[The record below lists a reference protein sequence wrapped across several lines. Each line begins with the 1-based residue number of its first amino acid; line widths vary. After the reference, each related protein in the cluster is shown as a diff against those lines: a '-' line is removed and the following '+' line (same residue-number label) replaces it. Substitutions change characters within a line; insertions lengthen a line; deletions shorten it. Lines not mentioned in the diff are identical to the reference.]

1 MFTLHRLASLCLLL
15 LVLVLP
21 PVTVLAGDLEKG
33 LTAYKAGKFEEAY
46 KIWLPLG
53 ESGNADAQFN
63 LGLLYRKG
71 QGIDKNDRAALMWFI
86 RAAKQGMAD
95 AQYNAGVMYME
106 GRGASVSRV
115 DALKWWKLAVE
126 KNHIGAQ
133 YNLGVMYAYG
143 MATEKDVPYALSLW
157 KQAAEAGHVEAKTTL
172 YKTYSKGLFD
182 QEVDIE
188 EAKKWQ

>member
-1 MFTLHRLASLCLLL
+1 MVFPHRLAPLFLLL
-15 LVLVLP
+15 LLK
-21 PVTVLAGDLEKG
+21 PVVGFAGDLEDG
-33 LTAYKAGKFEEAY
+33 FTAYKAGQYEQAY
-46 KIWLPLG
+46 KLWLPLG
-53 ESGNADAQFN
+53 KSGNADAQFN

-71 QGIDKNDRAALMWFI
+71 EGIEKNDRAALMWFI

-126 KNHIGAQ
+126 KEHVGAQ

-143 MATEKDVPYALSLW
+143 MATAKDVPYALSLW
-157 KQAAEAGHVEAKTTL
+157 KQAAEAGHVEAKSTL
-172 YKTYSKGLFD
+172 YKTYSKGLFSQD
-182 QEVDIE
+182 VDME